1 MFSEGVKR
9 VALSEEST
17 TSPVGSAWLTESSLH
32 TCTISAP
39 ACAGDIMKDIQAGNL
54 TIRKDS
60 LPTASNLLHNVMTN
74 QSQ

>member
-1 MFSEGVKR
+1 MFLEGMKR
-9 VALSEEST
+9 VALSEECS

-39 ACAGDIMKDIQAGNL
+39 ACAGDMMKDIQAGNV
-54 TIRKDS
+54 TIRKES
-60 LPTASNLLHNVMTN
+60 LPTASHLLHNVMTN